1 MLHHMSSDY
10 GRIRVEVMP
19 HYDQDG
25 CHATSQ
31 LSMERLVSKSHSIN
45 VTTHDMLCRVICQV
59 SLEGFMLRS
68 RNFKVTTDVRPHV
81 R

>member
-1 MLHHMSSDY
+1 MIMEGFVLKLCHIM
-10 GRIRVEVMP
+10 IKI
-19 HYDQDG
+19 G

-45 VTTHDMLCRVICQV
+45 VTTHDMLCHVICQV

-68 RNFKVTTDVRPHV
+68 RNFKVTTDVKPHV